1 MKCIFV
7 NDTGIKALKKTS
19 DLDQLE
25 TMISFDPIDAES
37 TKYFGEKGIKL
48 LSYSDLVA
56 EG

>member
-48 LSYSDLVA
+48 ISYSDLVA